1 MDKAQIYQTLSLICF
16 GVGGVCFLT
25 AIFLFFKLN
34 IPAVIGE
41 LTGRTARRQI
51 AAYQKGTENKK
62 TVEKE
67 EEEAAEL
74 PHIFQMEE
82 KKEEKKG
89 TGETVLLIDPGTETG
104 EEKTVLLDEDVEDDE
119 RTEVMD
125 PEFRIVR
132 EETHQASKKIV

>member
-1 MDKAQIYQTLSLICF
+1 MDKAQTYQTLSLICF
-16 GVGGVCFLT
+16 GVGGVCLLT
-25 AIFLFFKLN
+25 AVVLFFKLN

-51 AAYQKGTENKK
+51 AAYQKGTETRK
-62 TVEKE
+62 TTEKE
-67 EEEAAEL
+67 EEDVAEL
-74 PHIFQMEE
+74 PRIFQAEE
-82 KKEEKKG
+82 KKEVKKG

-104 EEKTVLLDEDVEDDE
+104 EEKTVLLDDEDEE

-125 PEFRIVR
+125 PKFRIVR